1 MSELNNS
8 LKWELKKN
16 PLFQE
21 LDDNTFEDLLAS
33 AKPKIYK
40 TRTPVFHEGDPGGS
54 MLIVLSGQI
63 KISTI
68 AAGGKEVAL
77 AFMGSGDVIG
87 EITLLDGAPRT
98 ATATAMESTRV
109 LELTR
114 TAFLAALEN
123 NPATAL
129 RVIEILCQRLR
140 ATSEMVEDATL
151 LAAAP
156 RLARTLMRLIRTNG
170 VADEEGVKIDLT
182 LSQSTL
188 GAHAGLLRESVNR
201 QLRVWEANDIVK
213 RRDNKIIILREDAL
227 KEISEAT
234 L

>member
-1 MSELNNS
+1 MSELNDS

-16 PLFQE
+16 PLFQD
-21 LDDNTFEDLLAS
+21 LDEAAFEDLLGS
-33 AKPKIYK
+33 SKPKVYK
-40 TRTPVFHEGDPGGS
+40 TRAPVFHEGDPGGS
-54 MLIVLSGQI
+54 MLMILSGQI

-77 AFMGSGDVIG
+77 AFLGPGDVIG
-87 EITLLDGAPRT
+87 EITLLDGGPRT
-98 ATATAMESTRV
+98 ATAAAMEPTRT

-114 TAFLAALEN
+114 SAFLAALEKS
-123 NPATAL
+123 PATAL
-129 RVIEILCQRLR
+129 KVIEILCKRLR

-151 LAAAP
+151 LTAAP
-156 RLARTLMRLIRTNG
+156 RLARTLMRLARTNG
-170 VADEEGVKIDLT
+170 VKDADGVKIDLS

-201 QLRVWEANDIVK
+201 QLRVWEADEVLK
-213 RRDNKIIILREDAL
+213 RRDNRIIILRENTL
-227 KEISEAT
+227 KEICESA

>member
-1 MSELNNS
+1 MGELNDS

-16 PLFQE
+16 PLFQD
-21 LDDNTFEDLLAS
+21 LDNAAFEALLGS

-40 TRTPVFHEGDPGGS
+40 TRAPVFHEGEAGGS

-77 AFMGSGDVIG
+77 AFMGPGDVIG
-87 EITLLDGAPRT
+87 EITLLDGGPRT
-98 ATATAMESTRV
+98 ASADAMEPTRS

-114 TAFLAALEN
+114 TAFLAALEKS
-123 NPATAL
+123 PATAL
-129 RVIEILCQRLR
+129 KVIQILCKRLR

-156 RLARTLMRLIRTNG
+156 RLARTLIRLMRSNG
-170 VADEEGVKIDLT
+170 VTDEEGVKIDLT

-201 QLRVWEANDIVK
+201 QLRAWEADKILK
-213 RRDNKIIILREDAL
+213 RRDNRIIILRQDAL
-227 KEISEAT
+227 KEICEST
-234 L
+234 V